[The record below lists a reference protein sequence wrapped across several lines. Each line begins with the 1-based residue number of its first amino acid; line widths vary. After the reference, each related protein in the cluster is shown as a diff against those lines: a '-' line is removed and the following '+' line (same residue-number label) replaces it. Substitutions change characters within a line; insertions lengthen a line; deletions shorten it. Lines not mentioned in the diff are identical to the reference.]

1 MSLAARECLCINHD
15 WILHRKLIFCFISCL
30 RNLVLL
36 VPKSYGH
43 FRTILQH
50 RKKQNNKKK
59 LTRFTSRI
67 QARPTSLTP
76 TSTNDRHLPAY
87 TITFNQS
94 ITDTFSFF
102 SYPSRVVM
110 VTASSTWNVG
120 HVFWTNDLT
129 MKRTGILRRRRR
141 RREEEWRGG
150 KEEVKRCM
158 YIKAWFLAL
167 TYFLFHCLKKECTL
181 LFLVTYNS
189 DTFTQ
194 THAHIF

>member
-1 MSLAARECLCINHD
+1 MSPWA
-15 WILHRKLIFCFISCL
+15 WYFWS
-30 RNLVLL
+30 RNLTGI
-36 VPKSYGH
+36 SGQS
-43 FRTILQH
+43 F
-50 RKKQNNKKK
+50 NNEKKK
-59 LTRFTSRI
+59 KMTRFTSRI

-76 TSTNDRHLPAY
+76 TSTNARHLPVY

-102 SYPSRVVM
+102 SLPLQGSHGDCFVYLECGARFLNKWPDDEEDGDFTK
-110 VTASSTWNVG
+110 TATA
-120 HVFWTNDLT
+120 
-129 MKRTGILRRRRR
+129 
-141 RREEEWRGG
+141 REEEWRGG

-167 TYFLFHCLKKECTL
+167 TYFLFHCLKKERTL

-194 THAHIF
+194 PYAHIFQAIPAFGQNARLRLTKSRV